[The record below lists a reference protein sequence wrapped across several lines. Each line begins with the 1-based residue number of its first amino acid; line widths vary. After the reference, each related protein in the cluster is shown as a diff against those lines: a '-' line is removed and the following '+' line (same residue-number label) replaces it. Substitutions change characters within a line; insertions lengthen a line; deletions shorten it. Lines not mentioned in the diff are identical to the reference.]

1 MADTDKVYDNRC
13 AFLEFPRSFEH
24 RFAMKKVGVVIIN
37 NYSYYR
43 DKGIL
48 FTGGDQWK
56 LKTSR
61 AVLDYDPL
69 TSLLVHTE
77 GDVDDAYVIDADVFE
92 STYESIPKQP
102 GVYRKKVQTEVFI
115 VNKGITVFVKSFG
128 DENPRLAQA
137 GDVVGVDP
145 KGGVYIIDNFRKTY
159 EFID

>member
-1 MADTDKVYDNRC
+1 MADVDKVYDNRC
-13 AFLEFPRSFEH
+13 AFLEFPRFFRK
-24 RFAMKKVGVVIIN
+24 RFAMKKVGIVIIN

-48 FTGGDQWK
+48 FKEDDQWK

-61 AVLDYDPL
+61 AVLDYNPL

-92 STYESIPKQP
+92 STYEPIPGQP
-102 GVYRKKVQTEVFI
+102 GFYRKKVQTEVFI
-115 VNKGITVFVKSFG
+115 VNEGIAVFVKSFE

-137 GDVVGVDP
+137 GDVVGVAP
-145 KGGVYIIDNFRKTY
+145 KGRVYIIDNFRKTY

>member
-13 AFLEFPRSFEH
+13 AFLEFPRFF
-24 RFAMKKVGVVIIN
+24 RKRWAMEKVGIEIIN

-48 FTGGDQWK
+48 FKEDDQWK

-61 AVLDYDPL
+61 AILDYNPL

-92 STYESIPKQP
+92 STYEPIPGQP
-102 GVYRKKVQTEVFI
+102 GFYRKKVQTEVFI
-115 VNKGITVFVKSFG
+115 VNEGIAVFVKSFE

-145 KGGVYIIDNFRKTY
+145 KGRVYIIDNFRKTY

>member
-1 MADTDKVYDNRC
+1 MADADKVCDNRC
-13 AFLEFPRSFEH
+13 EFLKFPRSFEH
-24 RFAMKKVGVVIIN
+24 RFAMQKVGVVIIN

-48 FTGGDQWK
+48 FKEGDQWK

-61 AVLDYDPL
+61 AVLDYNPL

-102 GVYRKKVQTEVFI
+102 GVYRKKYLTEVF
-115 VNKGITVFVKSFG
+115 VLKPGIEVFVKSFE
-128 DENPRLAQA
+128 DENPRLAKA
-137 GDVVGVDP
+137 GDVVGVYSNGRV
-145 KGGVYIIDNFRKTY
+145 KIIDNFDENYK
-159 EFID
+159 FVV